1 MFEPIKRKLRII
13 KGATFDPGWTWKP
26 GGVPMDFTGCSARMQ
41 VRSDYGEPILLELTT
56 ESGGIVLGGPAGT
69 IDLWI
74 GATDTAAIT
83 WTEGVFDIEV
93 QYAAGPDHVDRLIQG
108 SITVSPEVTT

>member
-13 KGATFDPGWTWKP
+13 KGAMFNPGWTWKP
-26 GGVPMDFTGCSARMQ
+26 GGAPMDFTGCSARMQ

-56 ESGGIVLGGPAGT
+56 ENGGILLGGPAGT
-69 IDLWI
+69 LDLWI

-93 QYAAGPDHVDRLIQG
+93 QYTSGPDHVDRLIQG
-108 SITVSPEVTT
+108 SIAVSPEVTK